1 KNILLLRQLPSI
13 SGYSSIWDNIGGTQ
27 NKGLEVTLN
36 THNIKAGDFSWDM
49 GINFSINRNKIT
61 QLYGDN
67 KDDIGN
73 KWFIGKPLRAVY
85 DYVVEGVWQK
95 GEDPSHQD
103 PSAEPGDL
111 KFKDLNGDGK
121 ITSADRKYLGT
132 GLPSWIGGM
141 RNTFNYKN
149 LSLNIFIQT
158 FQGALVNNPALDW
171 KDQAGRMNM
180 PAGLGY
186 WTPENRN
193 NKNPSLAY
201 INSRRYGYAKDK
213 SYTRIK
219 DITLTYNFPK
229 KVLSKYKLSS
239 LAVYVSGRNLHTFT
253 NWFGWDPEVDRN
265 NGNALN
271 STDYPN
277 TGSVVFGVNVGLQ

>member
-1 KNILLLRQLPSI
+1 GNSNLNWESTTEFNVGVDFQILNGRIGGTVEAYQSKTKNILLLRQLPSI

-111 KFKDLNGDGK
+111 KFNDLNGDGK
-121 ITSADRKYLGT
+121 VTSADRKYLGS

-201 INSRRYGYAKDK
+201 INSRRYGYA
-213 SYTRIK
+213 
-219 DITLTYNFPK
+219 
-229 KVLSKYKLSS
+229 
-239 LAVYVSGRNLHTFT
+239 
-253 NWFGWDPEVDRN
+253 
-265 NGNALN
+265 
-271 STDYPN
+271 
-277 TGSVVFGVNVGLQ
+277 